1 MTAIEFFQVEC
12 PHPHSHQWVG
22 HLQGCKEDHPH
33 PTDKVRIQLEGFVL
47 KTMKKI
53 EENYVSIQFLPFN
66 QIYWIFKKF
75 DMFASLRQQS

>member
-1 MTAIEFFQVEC
+1 MPPPPFPPMGGPPSGMQGGPPP
-12 PHPHSHQWVG
+12 PHR
-22 HLQGCKEDHPH
+22 QGKD
-33 PTDKVRIQLEGFVL
+33 TTWGFVL